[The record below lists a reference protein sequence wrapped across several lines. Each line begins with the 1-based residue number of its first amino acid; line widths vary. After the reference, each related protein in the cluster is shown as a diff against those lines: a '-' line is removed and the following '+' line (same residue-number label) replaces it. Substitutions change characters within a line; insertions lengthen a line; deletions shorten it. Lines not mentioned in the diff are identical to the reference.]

1 MQNEAARFEFTMDEL
16 SPGACMR
23 HLVVI
28 ALALMMAQPLRAQ
41 HLRDRLSDLFIFGS
55 GDSPLNLGGT
65 SDPNNPDSIRIHGD
79 HFVPAAVASNGTVIS
94 FLTNSIGSNVANIP
108 VSATSSGSTFNFQ
121 AGVPTRTSSS
131 AGPVFGERA
140 QTLGRGRV
148 LAGLSRTGVH
158 FKTLRGVDLDH
169 IRFTFTHA
177 NSDFPGC
184 DSIAG
189 GDCSLLG
196 VPLLEN
202 ETIDLDLALDVRLTV
217 TGFLLTYGL
226 ADRIDVGVALPVVS
240 VALDGASTAQITPFG
255 PPPAVH
261 FFGGTPE
268 DPILTASRSITG
280 STTGLGDV
288 DARVKV
294 NLRQAEPLSVAVL
307 ADVRFPT
314 GSESNLLGSGA
325 FAVRG
330 LAILSA
336 HFGDFS
342 PHANL
347 GYLYRGGEFETDA
360 VLATAGFDHLLAP
373 WATLAIDVISQLQV
387 GDSPLQVP
395 GPVEIQ
401 APYHRT
407 IRPTLI
413 PDERDD
419 VVDGSV
425 GVKLTAAQGLT
436 VVANG
441 EWSLNRGGLRPDVIW
456 TAGLE
461 YNF

>member
-1 MQNEAARFEFTMDEL
+1 
-16 SPGACMR
+16 MR
-23 HLVVI
+23 HLLVTT
-28 ALALMMAQPLRAQ
+28 LALLLAGPLQAQQ
-41 HLRDRLSDLFIFGS
+41 LRDRLSDLFIFGS

-65 SDPNNPDSIRIHGD
+65 SDPDNPDSIRIHGN

-94 FLTNSIGSNVANIP
+94 FLTNSIGSNVANVP
-108 VSATSSGSTFNFQ
+108 VSATSGGSTFSFQ
-121 AGVPTRTSSS
+121 AGIPTRTSTS

-169 IRFTFTHA
+169 IGFTFTHA

-189 GDCSLLG
+189 GDCSLFG
-196 VPLLEN
+196 VPVLEN
-202 ETIDLDLALDVRLTV
+202 ETISLNLALDVRLTV

-226 ADRIDVGVALPVVS
+226 SDRIDVGVALPVVS
-240 VALDGASTAQITPFG
+240 VSLEGASTAQITPFG

-268 DPILTASRSITG
+268 DPILTATRSVEG
-280 STTGLGDV
+280 STTGLGDI

-294 NLRQAEPLSVAVL
+294 NLRQGEPLSVAVL
-307 ADVRFPT
+307 GDVRFPT

-336 HFGDFS
+336 HFGNFN
-342 PHANL
+342 PHANV
-347 GYLYRGGEFETDA
+347 GYLYRGGQFETDA
-360 VLATAGFDHLLAP
+360 VLATVGFDHVMAP
-373 WATLAIDVISQLQV
+373 WATLAIDLISQLQV

-395 GPVEIQ
+395 GPIEIE

-407 IRPTLI
+407 ITPTVI
-413 PDERDD
+413 PDARDD
-419 VVDGSV
+419 LVDGSL
-425 GVKLTAAQGLT
+425 GVKLSAAQGLT
-436 VVANG
+436 VLANG

>member
-1 MQNEAARFEFTMDEL
+1 MRRLLLTAA
-16 SPGACMR
+16 
-23 HLVVI
+23 LV
-28 ALALMMAQPLRAQ
+28 LHSGQPLQAQ
-41 HLRDRLSDLFIFGS
+41 HLRDKLADLFIFGT
-55 GDSPLNLGGT
+55 GGAPLNLGGT

-79 HFVPAAVASNGTVIS
+79 HYIPAAVASNGTVIS

-108 VSATSSGSTFNFQ
+108 VAATSGGSTFSFQ
-121 AGVPTRTSSS
+121 GGIPVRTSTS
-131 AGPVFGERA
+131 AGPIFGERA

-148 LAGLSRTGVH
+148 LVGIGRAGLH

-184 DSIAG
+184 DSVAN

-196 VPLLEN
+196 VPALEN
-202 ETIDLDLALDVRLTV
+202 ETIDLDLSLDVRLTV
-217 TGFLLTYGL
+217 TGFLLTYGIT
-226 ADRIDVGVALPVVS
+226 DRIDVGAVIPVVS
-240 VALDGASTAQITPFG
+240 VSLDGTSNAQINPFG

-261 FFGGTPE
+261 FFGGTP
-268 DPILTASRSITG
+268 DNPILTASRTVDG

-294 NLRQAEPLSVAVL
+294 NLRRGEPLSVAVL
-307 ADVRFPT
+307 GDVRFPT
-314 GSESNLLGSGA
+314 GSESDMLGSGA

-342 PHANL
+342 PHVNV
-347 GYLYRGGEFETDA
+347 GYLYRGSEFENDA
-360 VLATAGFDHLLAP
+360 VLATVGFDHLLAP

-387 GDSPLQVP
+387 GDSPLQIP
-395 GPVEIQ
+395 GPVHIDS
-401 APYHRT
+401 PYHRT
-407 IRPTLI
+407 ITPTVI
-413 PDERDD
+413 PDSRDD
-419 VVDGSV
+419 IVDGSV
-425 GVKLTAAQGLT
+425 GVKLTAARGLN

-441 EWSLNRGGLRPDVIW
+441 EWSLNSGGLRADVIW
-456 TAGLE
+456 AAGLE